1 MFSEKDLRELV
12 NYHAKSSMLSVY
24 LNTDP
29 TIGNA
34 DLYRLRLRNML
45 KSVDLDEDVKRVEQY
60 FNTEYDWLG
69 KSVAIFSNSVD
80 EFFRVYS
87 LAVPVADLINVGVK
101 PNLRP
106 LVSLLDNYGG
116 YGVVLVDKQ
125 GARLFHFHL
134 GELKEQD
141 GILGDNVRQSKAG
154 GSAMTGMRGGK
165 STQDRTM
172 DETVERNM
180 RELVEF
186 ATHFF
191 QEKHIR
197 RILLSGTE
205 DNIALFRSYL
215 PKSWQSLIVGTFSV
229 GMTAPHLEVLEKA
242 MEIGHQAEIAR
253 EKDLV
258 ERLITTFAKHGPA
271 EVGLEPTLKMVSEG
285 RVQMLVVHR
294 GFKKEGFRCPD
305 CGIITTMP
313 DEACAACAEPKQ
325 PVEDIVALSVS
336 VVLENNGEIE
346 FVQNNSDLQSVGSIG
361 AFLRSLTETGPPG
374 IFQAA

>member
-1 MFSEKDLRELV
+1 MFSETDLRELV
-12 NYHAKSSMLSVY
+12 NYHAKSTVLSVY

-34 DLYRLRLRNML
+34 DSYRLRLRNML
-45 KSVDLDEDVKRVEQY
+45 KSVDLDDDVKRVEQY
-60 FNTEYDWLG
+60 FKTEYDWLG
-69 KSVAIFSNSVD
+69 KSVAIFSNSEED
-80 EFFRVYS
+80 FFRVFS
-87 LAVPVADLINVGVK
+87 LAVPVADLINVGVR

-134 GELKEQD
+134 GELKEQQ
-141 GILGDNVRQSKAG
+141 GILGDNVRQSKGG
-154 GSAMTGMRGGK
+154 GSALPGMRGGI
-165 STQDRTM
+165 STQSRTM

-180 RELVEF
+180 RESVEF
-186 ATHFF
+186 ATKFF
-191 QEKHIR
+191 QDKHIR

-215 PKSWQSLIVGTFSV
+215 SKSWQSLIVGTFAI
-229 GMTAPHLEVLEKA
+229 GMTAAPLEVLEKA
-242 MEIGHQAEIAR
+242 MEIGHEAEISR
-253 EKDLV
+253 EKGLV
-258 ERLITTFAKHGPA
+258 ERLITTFEKHGPA

-294 GFKKEGFRCPD
+294 GFRKEGFRCPD

-313 DEACAACAEPKQ
+313 DEACEACSQPKQ
-325 PVEDIVALSVS
+325 PVEDIVALGVS
-336 VVLENNGEIE
+336 VVLENNGELE
-346 FVQNNSDLQSVGSIG
+346 FVQNNTDLQSVGSIG
-361 AFLRSLTETGPPG
+361 AFLRY
-374 IFQAA
+374 